1 MLGAFWRF
9 QRIRARNLPQDL
21 SLDAERKTAPAAL
34 RKTLEAAPARITV
47 SETDLQRFHDR
58 RTEQTAMKG
67 SEAVSWAEYMLL
79 EGSASDHGLTT
90 GRPYK
95 ERFTWFDT
103 PDVSVT
109 AYAPSKVD
117 DLLNGTDALLF
128 FSDEDVGAERFPMSV
143 DVVTYGPRLGDKLAA
158 SFARLQRTAD
168 GTDALGTP
176 AYWYD
181 IYSEEDLGAG
191 PKEGKIAT
199 TSVAVFLPTEAV
211 QTFDNPN
218 VPKGQSDRIMRD
230 LGPFVRLQI
239 EIQLR
244 QQVMFLLN
252 RTLWNES
259 QQSSDTPVLSRE
271 VIQTAL
277 VPELKRIERM
287 EEGEWTPKD
296 RALRRVA
303 HQLMCLWKAKEERGY
318 GIAPEH
324 AKVLPIELQKRL
336 ALMPDLAPFVSSK

>member
-9 QRIRARNLPQDL
+9 QRIRALNVPQDL
-21 SLDAERKTAPAAL
+21 SLESERKTAPAAI
-34 RKTLEAAPARITV
+34 RKALEAAPARIMV
-47 SETDLQRFHDR
+47 SESDLQRFHDR
-58 RTEQTAMKG
+58 RAGQNAMKG
-67 SEAVSWAEYMLL
+67 SEAVSWAEYMVL
-79 EGSASDHGLTT
+79 EGAASDHALTT

-103 PDVSVT
+103 PDVSVA
-109 AYAPSKVD
+109 AYAPSRVD

-128 FSDEDVGAERFPMSV
+128 FCDDDVGAERFPMSV
-143 DVVTYGPRLGDKLAA
+143 DVVTYAPRLGDKLAA
-158 SFARLQRTAD
+158 SFARLQRPAE

-199 TSVAVFLPTEAV
+199 TNVAVFIPTEAV
-211 QTFDNPN
+211 EAFDNPN
-218 VPKGQSDRIMRD
+218 VPKAQADRIMRD

-244 QQVMFLLN
+244 QQVMFLLH

-259 QQSSDTPVLSRE
+259 QRSSDGPVLSRE

-277 VPELKRIERM
+277 MPELKRIERM
-287 EEGEWTPKD
+287 EEGEWTPKE

-303 HQLMCLWKAKEERGY
+303 HQLLCIWKAKEERGY
-318 GIAPEH
+318 GIAPKH
-324 AKVLPIELQKRL
+324 ARVLPIELQKRL
-336 ALMPDLAPFVSSK
+336 ALMPDLAPFASPK